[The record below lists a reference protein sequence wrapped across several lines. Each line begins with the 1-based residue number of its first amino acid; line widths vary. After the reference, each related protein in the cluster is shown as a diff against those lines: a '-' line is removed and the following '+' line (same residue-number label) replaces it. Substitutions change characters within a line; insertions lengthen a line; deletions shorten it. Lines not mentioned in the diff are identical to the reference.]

1 MDTLGD
7 LSDDTSDSDSGAAE
21 DPSTTKKR
29 KTSQA
34 TVPDPETLQ
43 ELGFQTPSVLL
54 VPEKPD
60 EGQQTWDW

>member
-7 LSDDTSDSDSGAAE
+7 LSDDSADESDE
-21 DPSTTKKR
+21 DLSTTKKR
-29 KTSQA
+29 KTTQA
-34 TVPDPETLQ
+34 AVPDPEALQ

-60 EGQQTWDW
+60 EGPQTWDW